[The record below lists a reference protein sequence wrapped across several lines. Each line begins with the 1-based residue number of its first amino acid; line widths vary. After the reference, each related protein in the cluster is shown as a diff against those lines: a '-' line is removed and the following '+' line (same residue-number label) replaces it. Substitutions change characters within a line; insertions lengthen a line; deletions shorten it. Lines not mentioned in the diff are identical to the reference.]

1 MFRNAFNDLIAWKTS
16 AGRKPLVLRGARQV
30 GKTWLLKEFGK
41 TSYPRCAYVN
51 FENNRRMKHLFLGDL
66 NIDRLVAG
74 LQIESSVTITDDT
87 LIIFDE
93 VQEVPQALTSLKYFA
108 ENAPRYQIIAAGSLL
123 GVALHSGN
131 SFPVGKVDFMDLH
144 PMNYAEFLQAG
155 GHENLLQLLRSGDF
169 ELVAVFRD
177 KYVDSLK
184 QYYYIGGMPEAVS
197 AFAETKDLG
206 QVRKIHNR
214 LLAAYEQ
221 DFSKHAP
228 SKVVPRLRMLW
239 NSLPTQLAREN
250 RKFVYGLIR
259 QGARAREYELALQW
273 LADCGLVHK
282 VPRVNKPG
290 IPLAAYQDFS
300 SFKLY
305 MLDVGMLGALSGLDQ
320 RTLLEGNGV
329 FSEFQGALTE
339 QYVLQQLI
347 GDKKI
352 KPYYWSADKSTAE
365 VDFLFQ
371 YSSAIIP
378 LEVKATENLQAKS
391 LKSYR
396 QRYQPAFALR
406 CSLADY
412 RRDDWLINLP
422 LYAVNVLTDRLASL
436 LPV

>member
-155 GHENLLQLLRSGDF
+155 GHENLLQLLRSGDY
-169 ELVAVFRD
+169 EWVAVFRD